1 MIEKQTEKDLNTT
14 LYANFDDYKDQF
26 DYLAFK
32 HPFAHTFLF
41 VLLNNMDS
49 NNIFK
54 LQEKELIDEFNIP
67 KQAIHKSLNILE
79 ELGFIEKIK
88 NDNTNIYHINENL
101 FKKVKGPTK

>member
-1 MIEKQTEKDLNTT
+1 MTEKQTEKDSNTT
-14 LYANFDDYKDQF
+14 LYANFNDYKDQF

-41 VLLNNMDS
+41 ILLNNMDS

-54 LQEKELIDEFNIP
+54 LQEKKLIDKFNIP

-79 ELGFIEKIK
+79 ELGYIEKIE
-88 NDNTNIYHINENL
+88 NDNPNVYHVNEKV

>member
-1 MIEKQTEKDLNTT
+1 MTEKQKEQNSNTT

-88 NDNTNIYHINENL
+88 NDNPNIYHINENL

>member
-1 MIEKQTEKDLNTT
+1 MTEKQKEQNSNTT
-14 LYANFDDYKDQF
+14 LYVNFDDYKNQF

-67 KQAIHKSLNILE
+67 KQTIHKSLNILE

-88 NDNTNIYHINENL
+88 NDNPNIYHINENL